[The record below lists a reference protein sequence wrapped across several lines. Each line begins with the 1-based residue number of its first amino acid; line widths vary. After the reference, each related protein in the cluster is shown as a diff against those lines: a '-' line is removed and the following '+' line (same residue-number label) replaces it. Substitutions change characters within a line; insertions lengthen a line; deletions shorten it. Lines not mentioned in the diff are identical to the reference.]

1 MEATIS
7 TLLER
12 AQGFFSRSFTFAG
25 LLPALALLALNGLL
39 IPLVFPAARAP
50 FAALLSPQGIEQLP
64 VWLLLTILVIVVGLV
79 LWGLN
84 PALLRLME
92 GRFLPDGAA
101 RSLRRKRAQEL
112 ARLRV
117 QREERGELVQYRL
130 ARLPGRGWEA
140 QLKEARAQ
148 GEDQGTVDG
157 DRPLPDDLI
166 QAYERLQRME
176 ARREIIAY
184 GAMEA
189 LFEALRQA
197 LQTFSAA
204 KIRDLDQMQIGFSR
218 LLAYAAEQ
226 TELAIALREQ
236 ALATARR
243 QRFPFYFDPGATR
256 VSSLAAAHREQVL
269 LRYGMDVELF
279 WPRLLKF
286 ARADES
292 FYPILEDARV
302 QLDFSIAITTVLSLT
317 TAVWFLLALA
327 FAPQRSLALLIGLLG
342 PLLSYLGYQ
351 TLLRNYQAFT
361 ETARSAI
368 DLFRFDLLEQLRVK
382 DLPEN
387 PVQEKALWERLTS
400 LARGETGA
408 PLAFDH
414 DGDDAPRG
422 PNASG

>member
-25 LLPALALLALNGLL
+25 LLPALTLFALNGLL

-50 FAALLSPQGIEQLP
+50 LEALLSPQGIEQLP
-64 VWLLLTILVIVVGLV
+64 VWLLLTIVVIVVGLV

-92 GRFLPDGAA
+92 GRFLPDAAA
-101 RSLRRKRAQEL
+101 RSLRRKRARDLE
-112 ARLRV
+112 RLRV
-117 QREERGELVQYRL
+117 GREERSELVQYRL

-140 QLKEARAQ
+140 QLKKARAQ
-148 GEDQGTVDG
+148 GEENDAADP
-157 DRPLPDDLI
+157 DRALPDDLV
-166 QAYERLQRME
+166 QAYEKLERME
-176 ARREIIAY
+176 ARREIVAY
-184 GAMEA
+184 DDMKA

-197 LQTFSAA
+197 LQTYSAA
-204 KIRDLDQMQIGFSR
+204 KNRDLDQMQIGFSR

-243 QRFPFYFDPGATR
+243 QRYPFYFDPGATR

-317 TAVWFLLALA
+317 TVVWFPLALMY
-327 FAPQRSLALLIGLLG
+327 APLRSLPLLIGLLG
-342 PLLSYLGYQ
+342 LLLSTLGYQ

-382 DLPEN
+382 DLPKD
-387 PVQEKALWERLTS
+387 PAQEKALWEHLTS
-400 LARGETGA
+400 LARGETTV
-408 PLAFDH
+408 PLTFEH
-414 DGDDAPRG
+414 NGDDAPRG
-422 PNASG
+422 PNVSG